1 MTPHFIEK
9 GKLMSVLK
17 VSHKD
22 LNASASAFNE
32 LHSLLCV
39 SVGSEN
45 VGYIQIE
52 LGTELKKGG
61 K

>member
-1 MTPHFIEK
+1 
-9 GKLMSVLK
+9 MSVLK

-22 LNASASAFNE
+22 LNVSASAFNE
-32 LHSLLCV
+32 VRSLLGV
-39 SVGSEN
+39 SVGSDN

-52 LGTELKKGG
+52 LGTGLKRGG

>member
-1 MTPHFIEK
+1 
-9 GKLMSVLK
+9 MSLLK
-17 VSHKD
+17 VCNKD
-22 LNASASAFNE
+22 LNGSASAFNE
-32 LHSLLCV
+32 FDSLLCV

>member
-1 MTPHFIEK
+1 
-9 GKLMSVLK
+9 MSVLK

-45 VGYIQIE
+45 VGSIQIE
-52 LGTELKKGG
+52 LGTELTRGEK
-61 K
+61 

>member
-1 MTPHFIEK
+1 
-9 GKLMSVLK
+9 MSVLK
-17 VSHKD
+17 VSNKD

-32 LHSLLCV
+32 LHSVLCV
-39 SVGSEN
+39 SVGFEN